1 MTIQEFKR
9 IARLLKQVYAE
20 LEKECIEAGIS
31 LLSPEYTDLMDKAR
45 LKVLEQ
51 AGYTLEEYRSIK
63 EQVEGIDKAGTLAT
77 LQETQ
82 KKLEEIDNRYIPT
95 EADIKLIAHE
105 VAKQYIVPPV
115 VTNQIIKETTIEKPR
130 IVETVKKIT
139 YKEEYDDS
147 GLRDMIRQVEEKIPK
162 IEKYDDTELRE
173 LIVNH
178 FSENFAKNID
188 MLGMPNFR
196 QLATGLR
203 QDLDTKIE
211 GVNTHKLTV
220 SATSPS
226 NPQLND
232 LWLDI
237 S

>member
-1 MTIQEFKR
+1 MTIQEWKQ
-9 IARLLKQVYAE
+9 IARLLKTVYQE

-31 LLSPEYTDLMDKAR
+31 LLSPEYTTLMDKAR

-63 EQVEGIDKAGTLAT
+63 EQVEGVDKAGTLAVM
-77 LQETQ
+77 QETQ
-82 KKLEEIDNRYIPT
+82 KKLEEVSDRHIPT
-95 EADIKLIAHE
+95 TEEIMAIAHE
-105 VAKQYIVPPV
+105 VAQQYIVPPV
-115 VTNQIIKETTIEKPR
+115 VTNQIIKETTIEKP
-130 IVETVKKIT
+130 ITLETVRVIEKKE
-139 YKEEYDDS
+139 KYDDS
-147 GLRDMIRQVEEKIPK
+147 KLREMIKQVEEKIPTFTT
-162 IEKYDDTELRE
+162 YDDTELRE

-203 QDLDTKIE
+203 ADIDERII
-211 GVNTHKLTV
+211 GVNTNKLTV
-220 SATSPS
+220 SATAPS
-226 NPQLND
+226 NPQLNQ
-232 LWLDI
+232 LWLDV

>member
-115 VTNQIIKETTIEKPR
+115 VTNQIIKETTIEKP
-130 IVETVKKIT
+130 ITLETVRVIEKKET
-139 YKEEYDDS
+139 YDDS
-147 GLRDMIRQVEEKIPK
+147 KLKEMIRQVEEKIPTFTP
-162 IEKYDDTELRE
+162 YNDTELRE

-203 QDLDTKIE
+203 QDLDEKIT